1 MSRVLLNLSKDIK
14 ELCDPYFK
22 RFGLDHFNYIHRDCN
37 GYVTYLCSN
46 PTWLNHYLKQS
57 YPKIGAFEQ
66 NTDLSK
72 YNYILWNGLDRNDPI
87 LIDSKEM
94 LGVEFGI
101 TLIKHEQDGVGFY
114 NLGTKSSDSSIINKY
129 VNNLDKYENFILG
142 FQEKANTILLAA
154 KKLKLLINPE
164 TSIDNRKK
172 PGYQLG
178 SLYFTER
185 EFQCVNYLEEPEH
198 FFENKRHRCRT
209 YQLYVMLEKIFGYLL
224 PIMSPSQKMKFD
236 GLFKRID
243 NSIQMFYISAELFTY
258 ATDDEI
264 NILNSLINPR
274 VTLIQQAIKKD
285 SPSNELI
292 KLQCDAYHVYGKLE
306 LMINKKIYENAVDKI
321 KMTYLNFT

>member
-1 MSRVLLNLSKDIK
+1 MSRILLNLSKDIK

-185 EFQCVNYLEEPEH
+185 EFQCVNYLTIGKTAEEIAIIL
-198 FFENKRHRCRT
+198 NISKRTVETHILNIKRKMNCFNQFR
-209 YQLYVMLEKIFGYLL
+209 LGYLL
-224 PIMSPSQKMKFD
+224 GRM
-236 GLFKRID
+236 GV
-243 NSIQMFYISAELFTY
+243 TY
-258 ATDDEI
+258 
-264 NILNSLINPR
+264 NLI
-274 VTLIQQAIKKD
+274 
-285 SPSNELI
+285 
-292 KLQCDAYHVYGKLE
+292 Y
-306 LMINKKIYENAVDKI
+306 
-321 KMTYLNFT
+321 